1 MEKLIAKKSI
11 TNIFFKLFIVS
22 ACFESFGAWMFVI
35 INETIIH
42 ICVLLMSFLF
52 FLLFPDYYRFKRKTT
67 TWFLLLILAI
77 FVTVYRLSFF
87 GQLDKF
93 SSVIPFLFI
102 FSLKDEYKSD
112 ILNFVVNFVGY
123 SFAISLFFF
132 FLYNIGIS
140 LPHSYF
146 SVFHYEFDNYYFFY
160 IRINFLNILLPVSR
174 YCFIFY
180 EPGYTGCL
188 IALLLHAIS
197 YNFKKYKISYILLLA
212 LFLTF
217 SLAGWLIASLGFL
230 LHKLGNNK
238 LRFYWVSLILIFLL
252 AFVSFFKSYNGGD
265 NIVNNVMLERLQAS
279 ETEYTIISGYNRS
292 SASLR
297 EYFWNDFLYSENI
310 WLGRPDYLHYFGYE
324 ETMISDWTA
333 FVIRHGWIGLVSFIL
348 FVVYYPLC
356 SHKKKYALT
365 TYSILYLL
373 IFSQT
378 IFLVFGYMYLTVY
391 SLGCSEIMNENS
403 KVNIAN

>member
-1 MEKLIAKKSI
+1 MKAYPDLAKKGSVREKTVI
-11 TNIFFKLFIVS
+11 GPSRMRIYDNIPYGGYYTQDECRDIVRYAAERYINVVPEIDMPGHMQS
-22 ACFESFGAWMFVI
+22 ALHVFPNLGCTGGPYPVAPHWGVMREVLCGGNPETLKFLKTVFGELCDVFPSPY
-35 INETIIH
+35 IH
-42 ICVLLMSFLF
+42 I
-52 FLLFPDYYRFKRKTT
+52 
-67 TWFLLLILAI
+67 
-77 FVTVYRLSFF
+77 
-87 GQLDKF
+87 G
-93 SSVIPFLFI
+93 
-102 FSLKDEYKSD
+102 
-112 ILNFVVNFVGY
+112 G
-123 SFAISLFFF
+123 
-132 FLYNIGIS
+132 
-140 LPHSYF
+140 
-146 SVFHYEFDNYYFFY
+146 
-160 IRINFLNILLPVSR
+160 
-174 YCFIFY
+174 
-180 EPGYTGCL
+180 
-188 IALLLHAIS
+188 